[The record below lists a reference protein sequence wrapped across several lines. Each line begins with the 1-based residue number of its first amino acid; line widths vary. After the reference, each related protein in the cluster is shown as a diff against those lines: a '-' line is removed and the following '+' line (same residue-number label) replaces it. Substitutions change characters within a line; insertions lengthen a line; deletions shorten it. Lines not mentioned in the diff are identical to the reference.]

1 MDYKIIIDPG
11 HGGNDPGA
19 SGNGIIEKDLTL
31 KISNY
36 MYNRFKELGIPV
48 FITRSTDE
56 TLSPTERVNRIKQYA
71 GNDKNVVVVSNHI
84 NAGGGDGAEV
94 VYALRNGSG
103 LSEEILNSLSQEGQN
118 IRKYYQRRLPSDT
131 SKDYYFIHRLTPA
144 NTEPVLVEY
153 GFLDSTKDD
162 VNQLKNNWQN
172 YAEAV
177 VRAIATEKGLNYV
190 PVAGSNTYVVQRGD
204 SLYSIARKYGTTVD
218 ELKSLNNLS
227 SNELQI
233 GQILKLPTNEQD
245 GEVIPSKE
253 NTYKVV
259 AGDSLYSIAQKYDT
273 TVDELKKLNNLTSNT
288 LSIGQ
293 ILKVPSEEEEE
304 TPVNYY
310 TVKRGDSLYS
320 IAQKYN
326 TTVNEL
332 VALNNLNSTALQ
344 IGDILKIPTGESNEQ
359 EVTGSTYTVKAGDSL
374 YSIAQKYGTTVDELK
389 RLNNLTSNTL
399 SVGQVLRIPTT
410 SPSVNYYTVQRG
422 DSLYSIAKKF
432 NTTVDKL
439 KAANNMSGNLISIG
453 QELIIPSN

>member
-1 MDYKIIIDPG
+1 M
-11 HGGNDPGA
+11 
-19 SGNGIIEKDLTL
+19 
-31 KISNY
+31 
-36 MYNRFKELGIPV
+36 
-48 FITRSTDE
+48 
-56 TLSPTERVNRIKQYA
+56 
-71 GNDKNVVVVSNHI
+71 
-84 NAGGGDGAEV
+84 
-94 VYALRNGSG
+94 
-103 LSEEILNSLSQEGQN
+103 
-118 IRKYYQRRLPSDT
+118 
-131 SKDYYFIHRLTPA
+131 
-144 NTEPVLVEY
+144 
-153 GFLDSTKDD
+153 
-162 VNQLKNNWQN
+162 
-172 YAEAV
+172 
-177 VRAIATEKGLNYV
+177 
-190 PVAGSNTYVVQRGD
+190 
-204 SLYSIARKYGTTVD
+204 YSIARKYGTTVD

-273 TVDELKKLNNLTSNT
+273 TVDELKKLNNLTSNA

-332 VALNNLNSTALQ
+332 VALNNLNSTTLQ
-344 IGDILKIPTGESNEQ
+344 IGDILKIPTEESNEQ
-359 EVTGSTYTVKAGDSL
+359 DVTGSTYTVKAGDSL
-374 YSIAQKYGTTVDELK
+374 YSIAQKYGTTVEELK

-399 SVGQVLRIPTT
+399 SIGQVLRIPTT

-453 QELIIPSN
+453 QELVIPSN

>member
-1 MDYKIIIDPG
+1 
-11 HGGNDPGA
+11 
-19 SGNGIIEKDLTL
+19 
-31 KISNY
+31 